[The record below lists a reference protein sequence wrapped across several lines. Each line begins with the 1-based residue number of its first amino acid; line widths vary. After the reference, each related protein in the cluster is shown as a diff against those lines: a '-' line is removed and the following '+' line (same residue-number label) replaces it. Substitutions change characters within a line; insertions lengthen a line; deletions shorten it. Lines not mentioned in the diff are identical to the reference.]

1 MSAALADQ
9 EWGTRDA
16 LRPGTAMALDLL
28 ANDGAGAVRHM
39 AAALVEHDLAA
50 LTGRVGQ
57 LVDENER
64 LREQNA
70 LLRELAG
77 QDGPVIVDG
86 WRVA

>member
-1 MSAALADQ
+1 MNAAIVGQ
-9 EWGTRDA
+9 EWGQRDA

-28 ANDGAGAVRHM
+28 ANDSAGAVRHM
-39 AAALVEHDLAA
+39 AAALVEHDLTA

-64 LREQNA
+64 LRAQNA

-77 QDGPVIVDG
+77 QDGAVTIDG